1 MLIKFLKPREL
12 LPLAPAAVWLR
23 CWLLITKVGK
33 VQRHKVRL
41 GRHFRWM
48 SSNSGWCCFS
58 NSCYSIALRDHLPRF
73 SSATI
78 VIHLLFAV
86 LGGCLILTLPLMFHI
101 LALNSGESLKIGSI
115 QEIIQQAALLHLD
128 PWVGFLEN
136 ICSETSITHLYWSE
150 LSKLKVISWIFLSF
164 R

>member
-23 CWLLITKVGK
+23 CWLLITKAGK

-58 NSCYSIALRDHLPRF
+58 NSCYSIALRDHFPRI

-78 VIHLLFAV
+78 VIHHHLLFAV
-86 LGGCLILTLPLMFHI
+86 LGRLSDFN
-101 LALNSGESLKIGSI
+101 LAFDVSHSGFKHMGLDWMSKKSFYKFL
-115 QEIIQQAALLHLD
+115 APLHLD
-128 PWVGFLEN
+128 PWVGFLQN
-136 ICSETSITHLYWSE
+136 MVFTNFNQTSHNWYADPNCP
-150 LSKLKVISWIFLSF
+150 SKDYQFL
-164 R
+164 